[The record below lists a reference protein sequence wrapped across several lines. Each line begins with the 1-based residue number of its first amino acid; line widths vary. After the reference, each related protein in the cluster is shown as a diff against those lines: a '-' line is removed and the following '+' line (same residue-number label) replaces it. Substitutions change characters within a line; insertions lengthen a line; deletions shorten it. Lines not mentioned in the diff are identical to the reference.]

1 MSDNENE
8 QVAVAEEEA
17 KVDSINDAIKSVI

>member
-8 QVAVAEEEA
+8 QVAVAEEEV